1 MALFSQ
7 ESLNDGV
14 RKREVFGWA
23 MYDFANSG
31 YTTVVLTA
39 VFGAYF
45 AGGVAGNAPWAT
57 LAWTGALALSS
68 ALVMLTMPALGAFA
82 DLRAAKKRLLL
93 FSTVGCVVTTL
104 ALARVGPGDVA
115 WTVRMQITQGGFD
128 DGQQRRCRRHLRGPF
143 LRRVDRCFNSHALP
157 RWCIAPC
164 RLRLARREC
173 GQA

>member
-45 AGGVAGNAPWAT
+45 VGGVAGNAPWAT

-68 ALVMLTMPALGAFA
+68 ALVMLTMPALGAYA

-93 FSTVGCVVTTL
+93 YSTAGCVVTTL
-104 ALARVGPGDVA
+104 ALTRVGPGDVA
-115 WTVRMQITQGGFD
+115 WAVAAVVLSNLFYSYGESLIAA
-128 DGQQRRCRRHLRGPF
+128 F
-143 LRRVDRCFNSHALP
+143 LP
-157 RWCIAPC
+157 E
-164 RLRLARREC
+164 LARRDSL
-173 GQA
+173 GRVSGWGWSFGYFGGMLTLGLRD